1 MGDPDR
7 QPVKPF
13 PLAEL
18 VPLADPAAPE
28 VPLVAPVDPEF
39 CAPELGEVAVP
50 ELCPGVVWSVVEFP
64 ELPGAFV
71 LGAVCAGWLALGVL
85 FGVEVCG
92 VPAGLL
98 CV

>member
-1 MGDPDR
+1 VIGDPER

-18 VPLADPAAPE
+18 AAVAVPA
-28 VPLVAPVDPEF
+28 APVDPEF
-39 CAPELGEVAVP
+39 PVPEVGEGAVP
-50 ELCPGVVWSVVEFP
+50 ELWPGVVWSVVE
-64 ELPGAFV
+64 LPGAV
-71 LGAVCAGWLALGVL
+71 ALGAVCAGWLALGVL
-85 FGVEVCG
+85 FGVEVRG

>member
-1 MGDPDR
+1 VTGDPER

-13 PLAEL
+13 PVA
-18 VPLADPAAPE
+18 V
-28 VPLVAPVDPEF
+28 VAPVVEPEPAGV
-39 CAPELGEVAVP
+39 CVPELGEVAVP
-50 ELCPGVVWSVVEFP
+50 ELCPGVVWSVVELP
-64 ELPGAFV
+64 AVPGAFV
-71 LGAVCAGWLALGVL
+71 LGLVCAGWLVLGVL